1 MPSPRRIRLLF
12 YVVLAGVVTMLFF
25 TAQQRQSRP
34 ADTRTLRDF
43 YGKTMGAMDKARG
56 ASGGGGGG
64 GGGQAVMDKAT
75 GDVDGDGDIDED
87 DERLARETSERLRAA
102 EQKAK
107 ELANAKG
114 PNRPDPPRD
123 VIGVGSSAEGQVK
136 KVGAG
141 ADGAGEEVVESEEEH
156 EVEVVLNGILKK
168 APVIIFSKSY
178 CPHSKRAKGILLEK
192 YVIDP
197 PPFVVELDTHPLGRQ
212 IQDRLGETT
221 GRSTVPNVMVSGKS
235 IGGGDEIA
243 ALDSQKALA
252 ETIRT
257 YGGKAVGVTERFAGN
272 GRVI

>member
-56 ASGGGGGG
+56 ASGGGA
-64 GGGQAVMDKAT
+64 GQAVMDKAT

-114 PNRPDPPRD
+114 PNRPDPPSD

-136 KVGAG
+136 KVGGG

-168 APVIIFSKSY
+168 AP
-178 CPHSKRAKGILLEK
+178 G
-192 YVIDP
+192 
-197 PPFVVELDTHPLGRQ
+197 
-212 IQDRLGETT
+212 
-221 GRSTVPNVMVSGKS
+221 TVPRSVTNLVCFCFAVLISLQS
-235 IGGGDEIA
+235 SSSQSRIA
-243 ALDSQKALA
+243 LTQRGQKASSSRN
-252 ETIRT
+252 TSSTRRRSWWNSTRT
-257 YGGKAVGVTERFAGN
+257 RWGGRYKTDSGRRRVGRRCPTS
-272 GRVI
+272 